1 MRLRESVLP
10 GISFAVL
17 LFCQPTLLLAQPEID
32 RDLTE
37 VETIA
42 STRTPGE
49 ALAFRFNSGRPFVVS
64 INSGV
69 PGARAARAAFV
80 SILARNRLL
89 DKVVF
94 EWFGPR
100 TPKALEIEI
109 GSKVP
114 VEMAQAAVRA
124 FCRRVDMP
132 VVVSVNTQDG
142 QFGNTQRIYV
152 GGLVATGKPPTSRDR
167 IDALLRE
174 GISQEDFR
182 AIASGAK

>member
-17 LFCQPTLLLAQPEID
+17 LSCQPTLLLAQPEVD

-37 VETIA
+37 VEMIA
-42 STRTPGE
+42 STRTPGQP
-49 ALAFRFNSGRPFVVS
+49 LAFRFNSDRLFVVS

-69 PGARAARAAFV
+69 PGARAARDTFAG
-80 SILARNRLL
+80 ILARNRLL

-94 EWFGPR
+94 EWFGPK
-100 TPKALEIEI
+100 TPEAVEIKI

-114 VEMAQAAVRA
+114 VEVALAAVRV
-124 FCRRVDMP
+124 FSRREDMP
-132 VVVSVNTQDG
+132 VVISVETQDG
-142 QFGNTQRIYV
+142 QLGNTQRVYI
-152 GGLVATGKPPTSRDR
+152 GGLVASGKPPTSRDR

-182 AIASGAK
+182 AIASGVK

>member
-10 GISFAVL
+10 GISFAAL
-17 LFCQPTLLLAQPEID
+17 LLCQPTPLLAQPEVSP
-32 RDLTE
+32 DLTE
-37 VETIA
+37 VETIMV
-42 STRTPGE
+42 TRTDGQLLP
-49 ALAFRFNSGRPFVVS
+49 FRFNSGRPFVVS

-69 PGARAARAAFV
+69 PGARAARGAFV

-94 EWFGPR
+94 EWFGPK
-100 TPKALEIEI
+100 TPETLEIEI

-114 VEMAQAAVRA
+114 VEMAQAAVRL

-132 VVVSVNTQDG
+132 VVISVDTEDG
-142 QFGNTQRIYV
+142 VFGNTQRIYI
-152 GGLVATGKPPTSRDR
+152 GGLVASGKPPTNRDR

-174 GISQEDFR
+174 GISQEDFL
-182 AIASGAK
+182 AIASGLK

>member
-1 MRLRESVLP
+1 MIV
-10 GISFAVL
+10 
-17 LFCQPTLLLAQPEID
+17 
-32 RDLTE
+32 
-37 VETIA
+37 

-69 PGARAARAAFV
+69 PGARAARGAFV

-94 EWFGPR
+94 EWFGPKN
-100 TPKALEIEI
+100 PEAVEIEI

-114 VEMAQAAVRA
+114 VEMAQAAVRV
-124 FCRRVDMP
+124 FGRRDDIP
-132 VVVSVNTQDG
+132 VVVSVDTEDR
-142 QFGNTQRIYV
+142 QFGNTQRIYI

-167 IDALLRE
+167 MDALLRQ
-174 GISQEDFR
+174 GISQQDFR